1 MSTQANLGDPRSTRS
16 DVWAALLIGLL
27 TLAWLVFLADG
38 RPGLDPDGAR
48 ALHVAQ
54 NIATGEGQVIKYVDM
69 DKGLTSHPDIT
80 KPPLF
85 PAVIALFILAGIVPK
100 FAGWA
105 VTFIGF
111 AAATSFLYLL
121 SRRVTSQ
128 APALLVAGLFAT
140 LMTGVRWG
148 INLHEESLF
157 LMLSFAALWLQ
168 MGINP
173 SAEAPG
179 SWRQFFVGVLAGLA
193 MLTSYQGLPLL
204 ISLGGFALW
213 HAWQMRSPRPLM
225 AYIGGLILVGA
236 LPLLHFLNTW
246 NSGIRPGFDKGEPT
260 WYITI
265 AGEVSAWQRAFLGDL
280 YVWLEDGSLSD
291 LIIVGTFYTG
301 LIALLALSWR
311 NDHRLRL
318 LVIYVTM
325 YLVMVIMQLGG
336 GGKPYF
342 ETRYNMPV
350 ETLIVLMGI
359 IFAGTLVRLMPRMG
373 RHGLTVLGLLA
384 LLGYGHAQFNR
395 YQEMMT
401 DRKGEFCPAPASI
414 AWIKQH
420 IPVDSVI
427 MGSQCTYQL
436 FAETNAY
443 NWLAIP
449 PARSEETPPP
459 RWSEQDLLAAAQR
472 AGSQWVV
479 LITGKQQEPLMPKPG
494 YGPFVEGLF
503 AGRGSDHVHLA
514 VRLPDGLIYRIRSQ
528 SN

>member
-1 MSTQANLGDPRSTRS
+1 MSVSANQGFLRSTRS
-16 DVWAALLIGLL
+16 DLWAALLIGLL
-27 TLAWLVFLADG
+27 TLAWLLFLADG
-38 RPGLDPDGAR
+38 RPEMDPDGAR

-54 NIATGEGQVIKYVDM
+54 NIASGEGQIIKYVDL
-69 DKGLTSHPDIT
+69 GAGNTSQPDIT

-85 PAVIALFILAGIVPK
+85 PAVIALFMLAGIAPK
-100 FAGWA
+100 LAGWA

-148 INLHEESLF
+148 INLHEETLF
-157 LMLSFAALWLQ
+157 LTLSFAALWLQ

-173 SAEAPG
+173 SAGAPAL
-179 SWRQFFVGVLAGLA
+179 WRQFLVGVLAGLA

-213 HAWQMRSPRPLM
+213 QAWQMRSPRLLL

-236 LPLLHFLNTW
+236 LPFLHFLNTW
-246 NSGIRPGFDKGEPT
+246 TSGVRPGFDKGDPT
-260 WYITI
+260 WYIII

-291 LIIVGTFYTG
+291 LFVVGTFYTG

-318 LVIYVTM
+318 LVIYVAL
-325 YLVMVIMQLGG
+325 YLTMVILQLGG
-336 GGKPYF
+336 QGKPYF

-350 ETLIVLMGI
+350 ETLIVLMAI
-359 IFAGTLVRLMPRMG
+359 VFAGAWVRRMPRLG
-373 RHGLTVLGLLA
+373 RYGLAMLALLA
-384 LLGYGHAQFNR
+384 LAGYGHAQFNR

-401 DRKGEFCPAPASI
+401 SRKGEFCPAPESI

-420 IPVDSVI
+420 IPVGSVI
-427 MGSQCTYQL
+427 LGSQCTYQL
-436 FAETNAY
+436 FAESNHY
-443 NWLAIP
+443 YWLAIP

-459 RWSEQDLLAAAQR
+459 RWSEQDMLSAAQR

-503 AGRGSDHVHLA
+503 AGQGSDRVHLA
-514 VRLPDGLIYRIRSQ
+514 ARLPDGLIYRIRPQ

>member
-1 MSTQANLGDPRSTRS
+1 MSGSAYRGDIRSLRS
-16 DVWAALLIGLL
+16 DIWAALLIGLL

-38 RPGLDPDGAR
+38 RPEMDPDGAR

-54 NIATGEGQVIKYVDM
+54 NIATGEGQIIKYVDL

-80 KPPLF
+80 KPPLY
-85 PAVIALFILAGIVPK
+85 PAVIALFMLAGLSPK
-100 FAGWA
+100 LAGWA

-121 SRRVTSQ
+121 SRRVVSR

-157 LMLSFAALWLQ
+157 LVLSFAALWLQ
-168 MGINP
+168 MGIVPNEG
-173 SAEAPG
+173 AQV
-179 SWRQFFVGVLAGLA
+179 SWRVFYVGILVGLA

-204 ISLGGFALW
+204 ICLGGFTLW
-213 HAWQMRSPRPLM
+213 FAWQLRSPRVLL
-225 AYIGGLILVGA
+225 AYVGGLTLVGA
-236 LPLLHFLNTW
+236 LPLLNFLDIW
-246 NSGIRPGFDKGEPT
+246 ASGIRPGFDKGDPT
-260 WYITI
+260 WYIII

-291 LIIVGTFYTG
+291 LIIVGAFYSG
-301 LIALLALSWR
+301 LIALLTLSWR
-311 NDHRLRL
+311 NDRLRL
-318 LVIYVTM
+318 LAIYATL
-325 YLVMVIMQLGG
+325 YLAMVILQLGG

-350 ETLIVLMGI
+350 ETVIVLMAVAL
-359 IFAGTLVRLMPRMG
+359 AGGWLKKVPQS
-373 RHGLTVLGLLA
+373 GLRALAVIGMFVLT
-384 LLGYGHAQFNR
+384 GYGYAQFNR
-395 YQEMMT
+395 YQEMMAG
-401 DRKGEFCPAPASI
+401 RKGEFCPAPESI

-420 IPVDSVI
+420 IPVGSVI
-427 MGSQCTYQL
+427 LGSQCTYQL

-459 RWSEQDLLAAAQR
+459 RWSEQDMLNAAQR
-472 AGSQWVV
+472 VGSQWVV
-479 LITGKQQEPLMPKPG
+479 LITGEQPEPLLSKPG

-503 AGRGSDHVHLA
+503 TGQGSDRVHLEA
-514 VRLPDGLIYRIRSQ
+514 RLKDGLIYRIRPQ

>member
-1 MSTQANLGDPRSTRS
+1 MSAQASLDDIRSLHS

-38 RPGLDPDGAR
+38 RPEMDPDGAR

-54 NIATGEGQVIKYVDM
+54 NIATGEGQIIKYVDM

-85 PAVIALFILAGIVPK
+85 PAVIALFMLAGLAPK
-100 FAGWA
+100 LAGWA

-121 SRRVTSQ
+121 SRRVVSR

-157 LMLSFAALWLQ
+157 LALSFAALWLL
-168 MGINP
+168 MGI
-173 SAEAPG
+173 APKEG
-179 SWRQFFVGVLAGLA
+179 AQASWRVFGTGVLAGLA

-204 ISLGGFALW
+204 ISLGGFVLW
-213 HAWQMRSPRPLM
+213 HAWQTRSHRLLLV
-225 AYIGGLILVGA
+225 YIGGLILVGA
-236 LPLLHFLNTW
+236 LPFLHFLNTW
-246 NSGIRPGFDKGEPT
+246 ASGIRPGFDKGDPT
-260 WYITI
+260 WYII
-265 AGEVSAWQRAFLGDL
+265 LAGEVSAWQRAFLGDL

-291 LIIVGTFYTG
+291 LLIVGAFYTG
-301 LIALLALSWR
+301 LITLLALSWR

-318 LVIYVTM
+318 LVIYVTL
-325 YLVMVIMQLGG
+325 YLAMVIVQLGG

-350 ETLIVLMGI
+350 ETLIVLI
-359 IFAGTLVRLMPRMG
+359 AVALAGRWLEKLPQSGLRA
-373 RHGLTVLGLLA
+373 LTVIGVFVLA
-384 LLGYGHAQFNR
+384 GYGYAQFNR
-395 YQEMMT
+395 YQQMMSGRT
-401 DRKGEFCPAPASI
+401 IEFCPAPESI

-420 IPVDSVI
+420 IPVGSVI

-436 FAETNAY
+436 FAESNNY
-443 NWLAIP
+443 YWLAIP

-459 RWSEQDLLAAAQR
+459 RWSEQDMLTAAQR

-503 AGRGSDHVHLA
+503 AGQGSDRVHLA
-514 VRLPDGLIYRIRSQ
+514 ARLPDGLIYRIHPY
-528 SN
+528 